1 MNLHYDIALWQVHD
15 TEDDCDLIIRTDNG
29 RAFYCQISPSR
40 FQRSPK
46 ILEQYLKC
54 VNILRSGEEEI
65 DQFYEED
72 AYEWLTKPF
81 EPLITKLSP
90 STLRLP
96 RNQSPTLSQ
105 YLYPPY
111 FVCSLEAT
119 DEKMQATRLENQTH
133 GWSEPFIAVDDP
145 FISDLNSWTQIYHP
159 SDVELRY
166 DRPQDTLIKRP
177 TKVAI
182 TDEVGG
188 RVTCFFKRFEL
199 SFGPAH
205 AKREIMTLKTIAQI
219 PGPPEAWVCR
229 LRGVVKDRN
238 YLIGMLFSWI
248 NIKGPLSETRA
259 AQSSIALRR
268 RWIDQITRSVTTL
281 HQNHIIWGDAK
292 AGNVLVDEDDNAW
305 IVDFGGSYTDG
316 WVDPRMAG
324 TVAGDE
330 QGLARIWEALGGRAL

>member
-72 AYEWLTKPF
+72 A
-81 EPLITKLSP
+81 
-90 STLRLP
+90 
-96 RNQSPTLSQ
+96 
-105 YLYPPY
+105 
-111 FVCSLEAT
+111 LEAT